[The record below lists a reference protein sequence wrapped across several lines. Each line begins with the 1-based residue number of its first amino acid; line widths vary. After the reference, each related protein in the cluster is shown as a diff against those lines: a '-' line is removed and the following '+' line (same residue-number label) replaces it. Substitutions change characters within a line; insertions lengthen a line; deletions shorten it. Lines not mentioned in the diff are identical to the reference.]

1 VAAVVSARGGIVMNT
16 PVSRESA
23 PPIPEPSTHPCA
35 KTDSSLPGHTA
46 DPIVADQSADTPDAP
61 GFAASHS
68 ESTDDFWATNFL
80 LVFPIGMFVVFVIFI
95 AVLCLA
101 P

>member
-1 VAAVVSARGGIVMNT
+1 M
-16 PVSRESA
+16 
-23 PPIPEPSTHPCA
+23 PEPATHPCA
-35 KTDSSLPGHTA
+35 KTDSALPGRAA
-46 DPIVADQSADTPDAP
+46 DPIGGERLTDTPDAP
-61 GFAASHS
+61 GVTDSHS

-80 LVFPIGMFVVFVIFI
+80 LVFPIGMFVLFVVFV